1 MTDDRPVVPGSKW
14 LFMTCFV
21 ALMATSFAFLIRA
34 FTIGDWAADFGLDPI
49 QQGQLNGAGL
59 WPFAI
64 TIILFS
70 LVVDRIGYKIVTG
83 FAFLCHLVSVGVT
96 LLAPLALADPATA
109 DAEAVRAGQAAG
121 YWILYAGMF
130 LAGLAAGTVEAVI
143 NPVIA
148 TVFPKEKTR
157 WLNILHAGW
166 PAGFV
171 CAGLLI
177 LGMNEGGPLHGLT
190 EWGSGWEAK
199 VAILLIPTAIYGAM
213 VLKAQF
219 PVNERVVAGV
229 SYRDMLSEVGGLG
242 AFVSVSLIFW
252 EIERVIRSFY
262 DKDAIPFLG
271 SIGEFGLPLAIIP
284 SVLVGLVF
292 LIYTRSLGRPLFVFL
307 LLVMVLLAVTELGT
321 DGWIKELMTPAM
333 EANFGIDG
341 GWVLVY
347 SALVMIVLRLFCGPV
362 IRLLNPI
369 GLLLVSCLFAAA
381 GLVFLSTAAGMA
393 ILIAA
398 TIYAIGQAFFWPTT
412 LGLVSERFPRGGAL
426 TLNAIAGVGLLGVGI
441 LGQPIIGSIQNTHIQ
456 STLEAELPGET
467 EKVFGP
473 PELSLL
479 GEYRAVDQS
488 KLEALDNPRLTARV
502 EQVEVE
508 AKQSALAKAAVLPL
522 IMFVC
527 YLGLWLYF
535 RMNGGYKAE
544 ELPVTTDAPPKDSRP
559 V

>member
-1 MTDDRPVVPGSKW
+1 
-14 LFMTCFV
+14 
-21 ALMATSFAFLIRA
+21 
-34 FTIGDWAADFGLDPI
+34 
-49 QQGQLNGAGL
+49 
-59 WPFAI
+59 
-64 TIILFS
+64 
-70 LVVDRIGYKIVTG
+70 
-83 FAFLCHLVSVGVT
+83 
-96 LLAPLALADPATA
+96 
-109 DAEAVRAGQAAG
+109 
-121 YWILYAGMF
+121 
-130 LAGLAAGTVEAVI
+130 
-143 NPVIA
+143 
-148 TVFPKEKTR
+148 
-157 WLNILHAGW
+157 
-166 PAGFV
+166 V
-171 CAGLLI
+171 C
-177 LGMNEGGPLHGLT
+177 
-190 EWGSGWEAK
+190 WGSGWEAK

-441 LGQPIIGSIQNTHIQ
+441 LGQPIIGCRAKRRRCLDRQNFHFW
-456 STLEAELPGET
+456 
-467 EKVFGP
+467 V
-473 PELSLL
+473 
-479 GEYRAVDQS
+479 
-488 KLEALDNPRLTARV
+488 NTARWISPSS
-502 EQVEVE
+502 
-508 AKQSALAKAAVLPL
+508 KH
-522 IMFVC
+522 
-527 YLGLWLYF
+527 W
-535 RMNGGYKAE
+535 
-544 ELPVTTDAPPKDSRP
+544 TTRG
-559 V
+559 